1 MEIQLKRRPIQRKI
15 RHDLLVI
22 TLVSVLIMTLVV
34 EFCFFTLARS
44 QRVQITGKLQSDL
57 VNITENKAENI
68 NILLQQY
75 LSFTQGCAEHI
86 HEMYNRPTGF
96 QPRFV
101 DWADPKNND
110 VFTMQ
115 KTLRDTSVDDDAL
128 LQEQRLLGN
137 LESSFTAFHHS
148 DGGIVTM
155 YYLATESGFM
165 LHYDAA
171 SALKAE
177 SHYYDYSQKSWYRD
191 AREQGHAFFTDVYE
205 DGYGRGLTITC
216 AAPFYDADQQF
227 AGVVAMDILVS
238 DAFDSLLKINM
249 ENTEALLVDNDG
261 RLISTEQIGLNF
273 RDDPLL
279 DENTFRKIM
288 DSKTDISLTDKG
300 YYYAYAPIKAT
311 SWHYCLRINEH
322 EMLQVMYIMK
332 AAIILMNILFV
343 IVDIIIIAVIM
354 VYSKKSARKLT
365 MPLIDLRNDA
375 QKISEGD
382 FDHHAIVHD
391 NDEIGDL
398 AKDFNSMAAS
408 LKQYIED
415 IKKVTAEKERIG
427 AELNV
432 ATQIQADMLPR
443 IFPAFPE
450 RNEFDIYATMDPA
463 KEVGG
468 DFYDFFLIDE
478 KHLALVMADVSGK
491 GVPAALFMVIAK
503 TLIKNRAI
511 MGKGTPSEILYD
523 VNNQLC
529 EGNDAELF
537 VTVWLA
543 ILDLETGKGIAANA
557 GHENPAV
564 RRKDGTFELIKNRHS
579 PAVATMENMK
589 FREHEF
595 ELFPGDTLFV
605 YTDGVAEATN
615 ADNKLYGTDRMVEA
629 LDDHAGAA
637 LKDMLQGV
645 RQSIDAFVGE
655 APQFDDITMLGFRY
669 FGTGES
675 TEESEA

>member
-1 MEIQLKRRPIQRKI
+1 MEIQLKRRPIEKKI

-22 TLVSVLIMTLVV
+22 TLVSVLAITLVV
-34 EFCFFTLARS
+34 EFCFFMLMKS
-44 QRVQITGKLQSDL
+44 QRVQITEKLQSDMID
-57 VNITENKAENI
+57 ITENKAENI
-68 NILLQQY
+68 SIRLEQY
-75 LSFTQGCAEHI
+75 AGYTAGCANHI
-86 HEMYNRPTGF
+86 HEMYCNPNHYH
-96 QPRFV
+96 PSAV
-101 DWADPKNND
+101 NWADPAND
-110 VFTMQ
+110 GVFVMQ
-115 KTLRDTSVDDDAL
+115 KTLRDLNVDEAAI
-128 LQEQRLLGN
+128 LQEERLLGN
-137 LESSFTAFHHS
+137 LESIFTSMHGS
-148 DGGIVTM
+148 DNDLISM
-155 YYLATESGFM
+155 YYLATESGLM
-165 LHYDAA
+165 LGFDAQ
-171 SALKAE
+171 SALKAAN
-177 SHYYDYSQKSWYRD
+177 HYYDYSDKEWYTKARD
-191 AREQGHAFFTDVYE
+191 QGSVIFTDIYE
-205 DGYGRGLTITC
+205 DGYGRGLTVTC
-216 AAPFYDADQQF
+216 AAPFYNESDQF
-227 AGVVAMDILVS
+227 AGVIAMDILVE
-238 DAFDSLLKINM
+238 DVFEELLQVEM
-249 ENTEALLVDNDG
+249 DNTFVMLADNQG
-261 RLISTEQIGLNF
+261 QLISSDLDCVSIF
-273 RDDPLL
+273 DDPTL
-279 DENTFRKIM
+279 DEETTAKIM
-288 DSKTDISLTDKG
+288 NGESGIALTEKG
-300 YYYAYAPIKAT
+300 YYCAYAPIEAA
-311 SWHYCLRINEH
+311 SWHYCLCINEH
-322 EMLQVMYIMK
+322 DMLQILYIMK

-343 IVDIIIIAVIM
+343 IAVIIIIIVIM
-354 VYSKKSARKLT
+354 VSSRKSARKLT
-365 MPLIDLRNDA
+365 TPLIDLGKDA

-398 AKDFNSMAAS
+398 AKDFNSMAAA

-443 IFPAFPE
+443 IFPAFPD
-450 RNEFDIYATMDPA
+450 RQEFDIYATMDPA

-478 KHLALVMADVSGK
+478 THLALVMADVSGK

-503 TLIKNRAI
+503 TLIKNRAL

-543 ILDLETGKGIAANA
+543 IIDLETGKGIAANA

-579 PAVATMENMK
+579 PAVATMEGLR

-615 ADNKLYGTDRMVEA
+615 AQNQLYGTDRMVDVLNKYGEA
-629 LDDHAGAA
+629 PLQE
-637 LKDMLQGV
+637 MLLGV
-645 RQSIDAFVGE
+645 RHDIDDFVGE
-655 APQFDDITMLGFRY
+655 APQFDDITMLGMRY
-669 FGTGES
+669 FGPDGQ
-675 TEESEA
+675 